1 MNISSL
7 ISTVFAF
14 PTIPLAFALMVL
26 LLYVIYLHHKI
37 HRFTRGETGNS
48 LESIIKKCVDAVSE
62 IEKRNELISQHALSL
77 DSRVSHAL
85 RNAQMMR
92 YKAFEVNGSNQSFSI
107 ALVNEKGN
115 GVVITSL
122 HARDRINTF
131 AKPIENYS
139 STYELTDEEREV
151 VEGTKKEHKLSNGL

>member
-1 MNISSL
+1 MNISPILSYVL
-7 ISTVFAF
+7 AF
-14 PTIPLAFALMVL
+14 PTIPLTVAVVL
-26 LLYVIYLHHKI
+26 LLLYTIYLHHKI

-48 LESIIKKCVDAVSE
+48 LESIIKKCVDTVSE
-62 IEKRNELISQHALSL
+62 IEKKNEFISKHALSL
-77 DSRVSHAL
+77 DTRVSHSL

-122 HARDRINTF
+122 HTRDRINTF
-131 AKPIENYS
+131 AKPIENYT

-151 VEGTKKEHKLSNGL
+151 VEGSKKEHRKNTQ